1 MTAETTASLGT
12 ERFILTLVFSAI
24 LHGVL
29 LLGVGF
35 AAPTPPPAMPSLDV
49 ILVSTATRQAPETA
63 DFLANAHQE
72 GGGDLDEKARP
83 TAPDSAP
90 VQRPDAGNA
99 QVPRPVGAPRAEP
112 ERTVPVLATRAPAET
127 RVPVDPVAEHPVE
140 ALPESEELNRLE
152 QEQARLAAEIDN
164 ATRAYAKRPRRKFI
178 SAQTRE
184 YAYAAYMRA
193 WVARVERVGNL
204 NYPDEARQR
213 QIHGE
218 LILTV
223 AIERDGSI
231 ESIDIVKS
239 SGERVLD
246 DAAIQIVRMSAP
258 FTELPDDPDE
268 RIDILHIT
276 RTWQFLPGDV
286 LRHR

>member
-1 MTAETTASLGT
+1 MSANSLGT
-12 ERFILTLVFSAI
+12 ERFVLTVVFSAI

-35 AAPTPPPAMPSLDV
+35 AAPGGAPTTPTLDV
-49 ILVSTATRQAPETA
+49 ILVSTAMRNAPEQA
-63 DFLANAHQE
+63 DFLANANQE
-72 GGGDLDEKARP
+72 GGGDLDEAARP
-83 TAPDSAP
+83 TAPATSPDM
-90 VQRPDAGNA
+90 RPDEGSADT
-99 QVPRPVGAPRAEP
+99 PREAGAPLTQP
-112 ERTVPVLATRAPAET
+112 QRTVPVLATRAADERTTPIEENPAVT
-127 RVPVDPVAEHPVE
+127 DVP
-140 ALPESEELNRLE
+140 LPEAQERSERE
-152 QEQARLAAEIDN
+152 QEQARLAAEIDE
-164 ATRAYAKRPRRKFI
+164 ALQAYAKRPRRKFI

-193 WVARVERVGNL
+193 WVARVERIGNL
-204 NYPDEARQR
+204 NYPPEARER
-213 QIHGE
+213 KIHGD

-223 AIERDGSI
+223 AVNRDGSI

-258 FTELPDDPDE
+258 FNAIPDSRDE
-268 RIDILHIT
+268 RVDILHIT